1 MVYAVVPD
9 QKLVFFGFVCTVGA
23 FEGCLLGQVQ
33 VEPFK
38 EVLVGAVPLELDGV
52 DEG

>member
-9 QKLVFFGFVCTVGA
+9 QKLVFFGFVCTVGT